1 MIGEKLEEYR
11 KEIAINKEIIKT
23 LLKTKTKDETDTA
36 TSSLTIF

>member
-23 LLKTKTKDETDTA
+23 LLKTKTKDE
-36 TSSLTIF
+36 LKTILLRFQ

>member
-23 LLKTKTKDETDTA
+23 LLKTKTKDEIE
-36 TSSLTIF
+36 TILSRLQ

>member
-23 LLKTKTKDETDTA
+23 LKKTKTKDE
-36 TSSLTIF
+36 LRTILLRFQ

>member
-23 LLKTKTKDETDTA
+23 LFKTKTKDE
-36 TSSLTIF
+36 LKTILLRFQ

>member
-11 KEIAINKEIIKT
+11 KEIAKNKEIIKT
-23 LLKTKTKDETDTA
+23 LLKTKTKDEIETA